1 MKFLNKY
8 FLMVLAVFL
17 LMNKPVYSQNEPT
30 PTNEWVGLFGQNN
43 IFVNGELALPG
54 DTVRAYDPD
63 GVLAGQFIIKTIGK
77 YGLMAVYGDD
87 PFTEVDEGAE
97 PGDSLTFKINDLI
110 ATPSGPDAPIWTSN
124 GDVKE
129 VGLSVIGANLEL
141 STYEISFGDVN
152 TRAVLSSEITLTST
166 GIEDLVID
174 SVIAYYNMERQL
186 FVTELS
192 EIVTSNE
199 IRTLDIFFNPI
210 VGTGFVEG
218 KILIY
223 SNAFAGSVI
232 SVPVSAN
239 LTNNILPTY
248 EWINIYGN
256 AGSTVDGRTLRTGDV
271 IDVYDEDGIHIG
283 SSTLIEDEKFGIMSV
298 YRDDPFTDEDEGAE
312 PGDTLLFTINSFPAT
327 STDLQPIIWGANGDL
342 IEVTLEASTNF
353 WPEMISPPETIHFL
367 QGSVFEFNLWDDI
380 TEQFIDP
387 ENQTLSFSVS
397 SDHSLVLVSLVESA
411 VKVKL
416 DPEFHGNS
424 NIVLTVSDGINK
436 IHFYVSLYIEE
447 PVPQISSSSTTIN
460 FGNVIVSTTV
470 DTLIRIYNPGNG
482 VLNISGSSTLTNDLS
497 SSILDTTIPVSDSL
511 DVIVTLSPVTVG
523 SFSDVLSIENN
534 SPVDTYEINVLAN
547 IILGSS
553 NEPIGDLPV
562 KFGMDQNYPNPFNP
576 NTNINFG
583 LAKSSTV
590 SLKIFNMLGQEVA
603 TLLSN
608 EFRPSGHY
616 SITFDASSLSSGTYI
631 YSITTEE
638 GSITKKMM
646 LIK

>member
-8 FLMVLAVFL
+8 FLLVLAVFF

-30 PTNEWVGLFGQNN
+30 PTNEWVSLFSQNN
-43 IFVNGELALPG
+43 LFVNGELALPG

-63 GVLAGQFIIKTIGK
+63 GVLTGQFIIKTIGK

-87 PFTEVDEGAE
+87 PFTEADEGAE

-110 ATPSGPDAPIWTSN
+110 ATPTGPDTPIWTSN

-141 STYEISFGDVN
+141 STFEISFGNVN
-152 TRAVLSSEITLTST
+152 TRAVLNSEITLTST

-192 EIVTSNE
+192 ETVAPNE
-199 IRTLDIFFNPI
+199 TRILDIFFNPI

-223 SNAFAGSVI
+223 SNAFAGSII

-239 LTNNILPTY
+239 LTNNIFPTY
-248 EWINIYGN
+248 EWINVYGN
-256 AGSTVDGRTLRTGDV
+256 TGSTVDGRTLQTGDV
-271 IDVYDEDGIHIG
+271 IDAYDEDGVHIG

-342 IEVTLEASTNF
+342 IEVTLEATTNF
-353 WPEMISPPETIHFL
+353 WPEMVSHPGTIHFL
-367 QGSVFEFNLWDDI
+367 QGSVFEFNLWSDI
-380 TEQFIDP
+380 TEQFTDP

-397 SDHSLVLVSLVESA
+397 SNHSLVLVSLVDNA
-411 VKVKL
+411 VEVKL
-416 DPEFHGNS
+416 DPEFHGDA
-424 NIVLTVSDGINK
+424 NIILTVSDGVNR
-436 IHFYVSLYIEE
+436 IHFYVPLYIEE
-447 PVPQISSSSTTIN
+447 PIPLISSSSTDIN

-470 DTLIRIYNPGNG
+470 DTLIKIYNPGNG
-482 VLNISGSSTLTNDLS
+482 VLNITGFSTSTSDLT

-511 DVIVTLSPVTVG
+511 DVVVTLSPVTVG
-523 SFSDVLSIENN
+523 SFSDILSIENN
-534 SPVDTYEINVLAN
+534 SPVGTYEINVLAN
-547 IILGSS
+547 ITLGSP
-553 NEPIGDLPV
+553 NEPIEGLPV
-562 KFGMDQNYPNPFNP
+562 KFEMEQNYPNPFNP
-576 NTNINFG
+576 STNISFG
-583 LAKSSTV
+583 LAKPSKV
-590 SLKIFNMLGQEVA
+590 SLKVFNMLGQEVA

-608 EFRPSGHY
+608 EFRASGYY
-616 SITFDASSLSSGTYI
+616 SINFDASSLSSGTYI
-631 YSITTEE
+631 YSISTEE